1 MSDVEKLGIDKV
13 AEIALEIAWKDANCE
28 KSILVIC
35 PTEASASLRRSSR
48 READSQEQDL
58 DVIGIAAEPTACAR
72 TSSRYCFMPPT

>member
-35 PTEASASLRRSSR
+35 PTEASAAWMKLSEVTIRWYFDLASSLVSPRN
-48 READSQEQDL
+48 
-58 DVIGIAAEPTACAR
+58 G
-72 TSSRYCFMPPT
+72 